1 MAEYLNSN
9 YVKVYPSGYRSSDID
24 FNATRTTEESVTRA
38 LKAPLGKSSFVK
50 LEENNSLT
58 IVINGYIFNVDDGI
72 TRITNLFSSLL
83 PNPTKGTNIYAHIV
97 TQDIDNSSIRLMM
110 LVNSEDETQPNV
122 LDKDNEFKGLAFTLE
137 DTQHDDLIILEYDST
152 WTIPEESKLNLKVG
166 TLNVS
171 GTSSLTGIETN
182 SSTSFNSLTL
192 SSIGKV
198 HKTSLVTNSP
208 SVPSSGTNIS
218 LEFIDTI
225 SQYANGKI
233 NPTKKKIPEASTTQS
248 GIVNT
253 IAQTFS
259 GKKSFNDGVSIAGT
273 LSLNGDA
280 NFSTSIEPNTINFGT
295 PQSKDSYE
303 NPNINGSCALAW
315 KAYDLE
321 GVSGTG
327 LVCKEGYNYTTKRL
341 YDIIF
346 NCEITLPNLIDGTTW
361 ASNTISFSIPYRTM
375 SNINYPESNGILNLF
390 KVMYF
395 NFVNTINHENSTL
408 LYNQVLIQN
417 AIWEE
422 GNNFYPAII
431 ELSFPSTLTL
441 PNIDNITITIKCN
454 TNSNR
459 NEIVLGYIDSSSEDY
474 VTATVRVDGVNK
486 YSNKQLVK
494 GTNYKWR
501 QAFITKTLY

>member
-50 LEENNSLT
+50 LEENNLLT

-83 PNPTKGTNIYAHIV
+83 PNPTKGTKIYAHIV

-137 DTQHDDLIILEYDST
+137 DTQHNDLIILEYDST

-171 GTSSLTGIETN
+171 GTSSLTGLETN

-192 SSIGKV
+192 SSNGKV

-273 LSLNGDA
+273 LSLEGTTNL
-280 NFSTSIEPNTINFGT
+280 STSIGPNTIAFGT
-295 PQSKDSYE
+295 PQVKGSHE

-327 LVCKEGYNYTTKRL
+327 LVSRWGDSYVVNKL
-341 YDIIF
+341 YDVIF
-346 NCEITLPNLIDGTTW
+346 NCEIILPNLKDGTTLDY
-361 ASNTISFSIPYRTM
+361 SNTISFSIPYRTM
-375 SNINYPESNGILNLF
+375 SYTSYPESDGFLNLF
-390 KVMYF
+390 KVIYF
-395 NFVNTINHENSTL
+395 NFVEDTSREESGI
-408 LYNQVLIQN
+408 LYNPVLIQN
-417 AIWEE
+417 AMWEDAT
-422 GNNFYPAII
+422 NFYPAII
-431 ELSFPSTLTL
+431 EVNTKKPTQSINSISI
-441 PNIDNITITIKCN
+441 NIKWV

-459 NEIVLGYIDSSSEDY
+459 NEIVLKYIDSSSEDY
-474 VTATVRVDGVNK
+474 VTATVRVDGVTK
-486 YSNKQLVK
+486 YTNKQLVNE
-494 GTNYKWR
+494 TNYKWK
-501 QAFITKTLY
+501 QSFVKKPLF